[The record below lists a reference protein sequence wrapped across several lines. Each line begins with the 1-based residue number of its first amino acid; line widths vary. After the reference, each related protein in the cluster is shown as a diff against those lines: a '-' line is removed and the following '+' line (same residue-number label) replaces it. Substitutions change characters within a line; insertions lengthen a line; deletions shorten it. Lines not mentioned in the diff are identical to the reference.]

1 MQNRSCAEEAQTT
14 CLATLITRSCF
25 ICFFFFFP
33 PSVTPKR
40 VGVAFSFPQL
50 RTKKNEKWKTAVIAV
65 AGWQTEKKKSKKKKK
80 KGALEQKYEIY
91 IYLYSKKDIV
101 NQGRIF
107 YYRVSVGVSVS
118 LLSFFFFFFLSR
130 SARQTES
137 AKAGESR
144 CQNLYSDLNLGS
156 PFFVPFS
163 SFFDDL
169 CLLFTRRKRLNTM
182 RKRTT

>member
-50 RTKKNEKWKTAVIAV
+50 RTKKREVEDSSNRSCRLANR
-65 AGWQTEKKKSKKKKK
+65 KKKSKKKKK

-118 LLSFFFFFFLSR
+118 LLFFFL
-130 SARQTES
+130 
-137 AKAGESR
+137 
-144 CQNLYSDLNLGS
+144 
-156 PFFVPFS
+156 FFLPLKNPPT
-163 SFFDDL
+163 D
-169 CLLFTRRKRLNTM
+169 TNR
-182 RKRTT
+182 